1 MDVVVDDH
9 LLLRV
14 LLNDEPRQL
23 RAPGARLFT
32 TGLWY
37 HRLCRAVATPTVVG
51 ALSGSLG
58 HVDVATARA
67 AVQAI
72 VSLPELIGVL
82 SLRDLGW
89 SMARLLGD
97 GLRLSL
103 MSLEALSAA
112 ERLGAELCLAAD
124 DENPQLIAAARRRNT
139 QVRILDS

>member
-14 LLNDEPRQL
+14 LLNDEPRKL

-37 HRLCRAVATPTVVG
+37 HRLCRAVATPNVVG

-58 HVDVATARA
+58 HVDVTTARA
-67 AVQAI
+67 AVEAI

-97 GLRLSL
+97 GVRLNL

-124 DENPQLIAAARRRNT
+124 DGNPQLIAAARRRNT
-139 QVRILDS
+139 QVRILNS

>member
-14 LLNDEPRQL
+14 LLKDEPLQL

-72 VSLPELIGVL
+72 VSLPEPIGVL
-82 SLRDLGW
+82 SLRELGW

-97 GLRLSL
+97 GVRLNL